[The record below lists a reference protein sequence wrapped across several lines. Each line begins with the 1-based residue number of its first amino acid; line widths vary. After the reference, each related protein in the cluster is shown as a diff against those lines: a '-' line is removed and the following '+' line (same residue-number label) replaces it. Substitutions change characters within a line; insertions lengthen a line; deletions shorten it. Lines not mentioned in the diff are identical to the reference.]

1 MEEIVN
7 KLESTGCEVNIRNCG
22 GVYDTIIRVKYGF
35 DSNDLGWVYLKDG
48 KILLIHI
55 KDDNFPDIDSFVSKL
70 KELKKLKYPAK
81 RRVFCYIAIIHKTHL
96 DF

>member
-7 KLESTGCEVNIRNCG
+7 KLESTGSEVNIRNCG

-35 DSNDLGWVYLKDG
+35 DSHDLGWVYLKDG

-55 KDDNFPDIDSFVSKL
+55 KDENFPDIDSFISKL
-70 KELKKLKYPAK
+70 KELKK
-81 RRVFCYIAIIHKTHL
+81 
-96 DF
+96 

>member
-35 DSNDLGWVYLKDG
+35 DSLDLGWVYLKDG

-55 KDDNFPDIDSFVSKL
+55 KDENFPDIDSFISKL
-70 KELKKLKYPAK
+70 KELKK
-81 RRVFCYIAIIHKTHL
+81 
-96 DF
+96 